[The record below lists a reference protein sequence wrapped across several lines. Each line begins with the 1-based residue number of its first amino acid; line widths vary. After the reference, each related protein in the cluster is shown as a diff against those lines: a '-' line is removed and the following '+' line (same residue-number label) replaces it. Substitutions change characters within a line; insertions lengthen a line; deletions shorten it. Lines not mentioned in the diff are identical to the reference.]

1 MANKIMKST
10 LASVL
15 ALMSVA
21 TCVPGTAIG
30 NVIADTAITASAEAV
45 SGDYTYEELS
55 DGTISITKYNGTE
68 SVVKIPEEID
78 GKTVTKIG
86 DKAFMG
92 NKCVTEIRCENYE
105 LTSIG
110 EFAFCNCT
118 ALKTVIFE
126 NYRYK
131 GSKVIY
137 KGSVTIGRGAFAS
150 CSSLTEIELPRGLE
164 AIEEGTFQ
172 RCTSLGFIDLPSS
185 VKSVGSAAFQEC
197 TNLRVVELGGRLGH
211 VISIG
216 KKAFYKCENLS
227 ELYYIDEIVD
237 IGDYAFF
244 GCSSL
249 SDLSE
254 LRDLETI
261 GNSAFG
267 SCSALSELNL
277 VPSENL
283 TSIGNDAFAN
293 CKNLKEVSLPENLTT
308 LGKRAFANCHELK
321 VDIYSKKLT
330 TIPMGA
336 FASTGI
342 TDFTIPEGVTAIDDA
357 AFNSCKSLSW
367 VYLPSTLKT
376 IGAKAFDN
384 TDVKNVTYNGVKGQ
398 WNKIEIGEGN
408 DVLESAEKLFITKA
422 AYPNV
427 SREIT
432 YDSVKL
438 SWTAVNG
445 AEKYGIIERIDGEW
459 VMLGSCS
466 GALEITVGDLEPGW
480 HYFAVIA
487 MIDGEWIWDEEDEN
501 SSYSNAYSYIS
512 KPTTYPE
519 IKSID
524 YNEPTHQIRFT
535 WEKVKDADRYGI
547 AVYLAGKWR
556 VQVQNITGT
565 VYTTPKNLTPG
576 KTYKVAIAARVNGKW
591 DVANA
596 IKNAVNV
603 TVK

>member
-15 ALMSVA
+15 AIMSVA
-21 TCVPGTAIG
+21 ASVPGTAIG

-45 SGDYTYEELS
+45 SGDYAYEELS
-55 DGTISITKYNGTE
+55 DGTVSITKYNGTE
-68 SVVKIPEEID
+68 SIVEIPTEID

-92 NKCVTEIRCENYE
+92 NKYATEINYDGNE

-118 ALKTVIFE
+118 ALKYVAF
-126 NYRYK
+126 NNFYYD
-131 GSKVIY
+131 
-137 KGSVTIGRGAFAS
+137 GSVTIGRGAFAN
-150 CSSLTEIELPRGLE
+150 CTSLTDIRLPEGLE

-185 VKSVGSAAFQEC
+185 VKYVGSAAFQEC
-197 TNLRVVELGGRLGH
+197 TDLREVSLGH
-211 VISIG
+211 NGHVASIG
-216 KKAFYKCENLS
+216 KKAFYKCEKLTDVHYTS
-227 ELYYIDEIVD
+227 QVVD

-249 SDLSE
+249 SNLDYYYS
-254 LRDLETI
+254 LETI
-261 GNSAFG
+261 GDSAFG
-267 SCSALSELNL
+267 SCTGLTELNMVYL
-277 VPSENL
+277 ENL

-293 CKNLKEVSLPENLTT
+293 CKLLKTVYLPKNLTT
-308 LGKRAFANCHELK
+308 LGKRTFANCHSLNDVE
-321 VDIYSKKLT
+321 IFSEKLT

-336 FASTGI
+336 FATTGI
-342 TDFTIPEGVTAIDDA
+342 TFIAIPEGVTAIDGA
-357 AFNSCKSLSW
+357 AFNSCKSL
-367 VYLPSTLKT
+367 VDIKLPSTLKT
-376 IGAKAFDN
+376 ISAKAFDN
-384 TDVKNVTYNGVKGQ
+384 SGVKKVTYNGVKGQ

-408 DVLESAEKLFITKA
+408 DVLESAEKLFITEA

-427 SREIT
+427 SREII

-480 HYFAVIA
+480 YDFAVIA
-487 MIDGEWIWDEEDEN
+487 MIDGEWIWDEDDEN
-501 SSYSNAYSYIS
+501 SSYSKAYAYIS
-512 KPTTYPE
+512 KPITYPE

>member
-21 TCVPGTAIG
+21 SCVPGTAVG
-30 NVIADTAITASAEAV
+30 NFFADTAITASATVV
-45 SGDYTYEELS
+45 SGNFECEELS
-55 DGTISITKYNGTE
+55 DGTICITKFDGPAR
-68 SVVKIPEEID
+68 VVEIPEKID

-92 NKCVTEIRCENYE
+92 NEYLTKVYFPNYI
-105 LTSIG
+105 TSVG

-118 ALKTVIFE
+118 ALE
-126 NYRYK
+126 
-131 GSKVIY
+131 
-137 KGSVTIGRGAFAS
+137 SVYCNDSVKSIGRGAFAS
-150 CSSLTEIELPRGLE
+150 CTSLIEVDLPSDIE
-164 AIEEGTFQ
+164 TIEEGTFQ
-172 RCTSLGFIDLPSS
+172 KCSKLGIISIPNK
-185 VKSVGSAAFQEC
+185 VKNIGSAAFQEC
-197 TNLRVVELGGRLGH
+197 TNLRVVELSRLGH
-211 VISIG
+211 GTSIG

-249 SDLSE
+249 SDISE
-254 LRDLETI
+254 LRNLETI

-267 SCSALSELNL
+267 SCTGLTELNL
-277 VPSENL
+277 MPSENL

-293 CKNLKEVSLPENLTT
+293 CKLLKTVYLPKNLTT
-308 LGKRAFANCHELK
+308 LGKRAFANCHALNEIE
-321 VDIYSKKLT
+321 VFSEKLT

-336 FASTGI
+336 FATTGI
-342 TDFTIPEGVTAIDDA
+342 TFIAIPEGVTAIDGA
-357 AFNSCKSLSW
+357 AFNSCKSLEK
-367 VYLPSTLKT
+367 VKLPSTLKT

-384 TDVKNVTYNGVKGQ
+384 TGVKNVTYNGVKGQ

-408 DVLESAEKLFITKA
+408 DVLESAEKLFITEA

-427 SREIT
+427 SREII

-445 AEKYGIIERIDGEW
+445 AEKYGIIEKIDGEW

-480 HYFAVIA
+480 HDFAVIA

-501 SSYSNAYSYIS
+501 SSYSTAYAYIS

>member
-15 ALMSVA
+15 AIMSVA
-21 TCVPGTAIG
+21 ASVPGTAIG
-30 NVIADTAITASAEAV
+30 NVISDTAITASANVV
-45 SGDYTYEELS
+45 SGSFATEELP
-55 DGTISITKYNGTE
+55 DGTLCITKFEGTG
-68 SVVKIPEEID
+68 SVIDIPDKLD

-92 NKCVTEIRCENYE
+92 NEYVTEIYFSNYI
-105 LTSIG
+105 TSVG

-118 ALKTVIFE
+118 ALK
-126 NYRYK
+126 
-131 GSKVIY
+131 
-137 KGSVTIGRGAFAS
+137 SVYCSNSVKSIGRGAFAN
-150 CSSLTEIELPRGLE
+150 CVSLTEILNLGGLE
-164 AIEEGTFQ
+164 TIEEGTFQ
-172 RCTSLGFIDLPSS
+172 KCTSLENIYFPSS
-185 VKSVGSAAFQEC
+185 VKSIGAGAFQEC
-197 TNLRVVELGGRLGH
+197 TNLKEVYFDGTT
-211 VISIG
+211 IG
-216 KKAFYKCENLS
+216 KKAFYNCENLS
-227 ELYYIDEIVD
+227 TIDMNDVVD
-237 IGDYAFF
+237 IEDYAFF
-244 GCSSL
+244 GCTSL
-249 SDLSE
+249 NQINPYE
-254 LRDLETI
+254 VKTI

-267 SCSALSELNL
+267 SCTGLTKLNL
-277 VPSENL
+277 VPFKNL

-293 CKNLKEVSLPENLTT
+293 CKNLKEVSLSENLTT
-308 LGKRAFANCHELK
+308 LGKRAFANCHALNEIEIFS
-321 VDIYSKKLT
+321 DKLT

-336 FASTGI
+336 FATTGI
-342 TDFTIPEGVTAIDDA
+342 TTIAIPEGVTSIDGA
-357 AFNSCKSLSW
+357 AFNSCKSLEY
-367 VYLPSTLKT
+367 VKLPSTLKT

-384 TDVKNVTYNGVKGQ
+384 TGVKNVTYNGVKGQ

-408 DVLESAEKLFITKA
+408 DVLESAEKLFITEA

-427 SREIT
+427 SREII

-445 AEKYGIIERIDGEW
+445 AEKYGIIEKIDGEW

-466 GALEITVGDLEPGW
+466 GALEITVGDLQPGW
-480 HYFAVIA
+480 HDFAVIA

-501 SSYSNAYSYIS
+501 SSYSTAYAYIS

>member
-55 DGTISITKYNGTE
+55 DGTVSITKYNGTE
-68 SVVKIPEEID
+68 SVVEIPVKIN

-92 NKCVTEIRCENYE
+92 NEYVTEIYFSNYI
-105 LTSIG
+105 TSVG

-118 ALKTVIFE
+118 ALK
-126 NYRYK
+126 
-131 GSKVIY
+131 
-137 KGSVTIGRGAFAS
+137 SVYCSNSVKTIGRGAFS
-150 CSSLTEIELPRGLE
+150 NCTSLDEINNLGGLE

-172 RCTSLGFIDLPSS
+172 RCTSLEVFHIPGR
-185 VKSVGSAAFQEC
+185 VKYIGTGAFQEC
-197 TNLRVVELGGRLGH
+197 TNLREVYFYGTT
-211 VISIG
+211 IG

-227 ELYYIDEIVD
+227 DIDMYEVVD

-267 SCSALSELNL
+267 SCSALTVLNL
-277 VPSENL
+277 VPCEKL

-308 LGKRAFANCHELK
+308 LGKRAFANCHEMK
-321 VDIYSKKLT
+321 VDIFSKKLT

-342 TDFTIPEGVTAIDDA
+342 TGFTVPEGVTSIDDA
-357 AFNSCKSLSW
+357 AFNSCKSLSR
-367 VYLPSTLKT
+367 VTLPSTLKT

-384 TDVKNVTYNGVKGQ
+384 TGVNNVIYNGTERQ
-398 WNKIEIGEGN
+398 WRDVEIGEGN
-408 DVLESAEKLFITKA
+408 DVLVNANKEFNIDKE
-422 AYPNV
+422 YPHV
-427 SREIT
+427 YKELT

-438 SWTAVNG
+438 SWTAVYG
-445 AEKYGIIERIDGEW
+445 AEKYGIFEKINGEW
-459 VMLGSCS
+459 VMHATCS
-466 GALEITVGDLEPGW
+466 DAPEKGDGFTIGNLEPGW
-480 HYFAVIA
+480 HDFAVIA
-487 MIDGEWIWDEEDEN
+487 MIDGEWNWSEED
-501 SSYSNAYSYIS
+501 SSEHYNVAYVYVHQYS
-512 KPTTYPE
+512 TYPKIE
-519 IKSID
+519 TIA
-524 YNEPTHQIRFT
+524 YNEPTHQFRFCWT
-535 WEKVKDADRYGI
+535 QVKGAEKYGI
-547 AVYLAGKWR
+547 AVKLAGKWK
-556 VQVQNITGT
+556 VQAYLDVNATSFT
-565 VYTTPKNLTPG
+565 SPKLTAG
-576 KTYKVAIAARVNGKW
+576 STHKVVIAAKVNGKW
-591 DVANA
+591 DTSNLSKRAFT
-596 IKNAVNV
+596 V

>member
-15 ALMSVA
+15 AIMSVA
-21 TCVPGTAIG
+21 ASVPGTAIG

-55 DGTISITKYNGTE
+55 DGTVSITKYNGTE
-68 SVVKIPEEID
+68 SIVEIPTEID

-92 NKCVTEIRCENYE
+92 NKYATEINYDGNE

-118 ALKTVIFE
+118 ALKYVAF
-126 NYRYK
+126 NNFYYD
-131 GSKVIY
+131 
-137 KGSVTIGRGAFAS
+137 GSVTIGRGAFAN
-150 CSSLTEIELPRGLE
+150 CTSLTDIRLPEGLE

-185 VKSVGSAAFQEC
+185 VKYVGSAAFQEC
-197 TNLRVVELGGRLGH
+197 TDLREVSLGH
-211 VISIG
+211 NGHVASIG
-216 KKAFYKCENLS
+216 KKAFYKCEKLTDVHYTS
-227 ELYYIDEIVD
+227 QVVD

-249 SDLSE
+249 SNLDYYYS
-254 LRDLETI
+254 LETI
-261 GNSAFG
+261 GDSAFG
-267 SCSALSELNL
+267 SCTGLTELNMVYL
-277 VPSENL
+277 ENL

-293 CKNLKEVSLPENLTT
+293 CKLLKTVYLPKNLTT
-308 LGKRAFANCHELK
+308 LGKRTFANCHSLNDVE
-321 VDIYSKKLT
+321 IFSEKLT

-342 TDFTIPEGVTAIDDA
+342 TGFTVPEGVTAIDGA
-357 AFNSCKSLSW
+357 AFNSCKSL
-367 VYLPSTLKT
+367 VDIKLPSTLKT
-376 IGAKAFDN
+376 ISSKAFDN
-384 TDVKNVTYNGVKGQ
+384 SGVKKVTYNGVKGQ

-408 DVLESAEKLFITKA
+408 DVLESAEKLFITEA
-422 AYPNV
+422 AYPDV

-480 HYFAVIA
+480 HDFAVIA
-487 MIDGEWIWDEEDEN
+487 MIDGEWIWDEDDEN
-501 SSYSNAYSYIS
+501 SSYSKAYAYIS
-512 KPTTYPE
+512 KPITYPE

>member
-15 ALMSVA
+15 AIMSVA
-21 TCVPGTAIG
+21 ASVPGTAIG
-30 NVIADTAITASAEAV
+30 NVIADTAITASANVV
-45 SGDYTYEELS
+45 SGSFATEELP
-55 DGTISITKYNGTE
+55 DGTLCITKFEGTG
-68 SVVKIPEEID
+68 SVIDIPDKLD

-92 NKCVTEIRCENYE
+92 NEYVTEIYFSNYI
-105 LTSIG
+105 TSVG

-118 ALKTVIFE
+118 ALK
-126 NYRYK
+126 
-131 GSKVIY
+131 
-137 KGSVTIGRGAFAS
+137 SVYCSNSVKSIGRGAFAN
-150 CSSLTEIELPRGLE
+150 CVSLTEILNLGGLE
-164 AIEEGTFQ
+164 TIEEGTFQ
-172 RCTSLGFIDLPSS
+172 KCTSLENIYFPSS
-185 VKSVGSAAFQEC
+185 VKSIGAGAFQEC
-197 TNLRVVELGGRLGH
+197 TNLKEVYFDGTT
-211 VISIG
+211 IG
-216 KKAFYKCENLS
+216 KKAFYNCENLS
-227 ELYYIDEIVD
+227 TIDMNDVVD
-237 IGDYAFF
+237 IEDYAFF
-244 GCSSL
+244 GCTSL
-249 SDLSE
+249 NQINPYE
-254 LRDLETI
+254 VKTI

-267 SCSALSELNL
+267 SCTGLTKLNL
-277 VPSENL
+277 VPFKNL

-293 CKNLKEVSLPENLTT
+293 CKNLKEVSLSENLTT
-308 LGKRAFANCHELK
+308 LGKRAFANCHALNEIEIFS
-321 VDIYSKKLT
+321 DKLT

-336 FASTGI
+336 FATTGI
-342 TDFTIPEGVTAIDDA
+342 TTIAIPEGVTSIDGA
-357 AFNSCKSLSW
+357 AFNSCKSLEY
-367 VYLPSTLKT
+367 VKLPSTLKT

-384 TDVKNVTYNGVKGQ
+384 TGVKNVTYNSHEAQ
-398 WNKIEIGEGN
+398 WNDIEIGEGN
-408 DVLESAEKLFITKA
+408 DVLESAEKLFITEA

-427 SREIT
+427 SREII

-445 AEKYGIIERIDGEW
+445 AEKYGIIEKINGEW

-466 GALEITVGDLEPGW
+466 GALEITVGDLQPGW
-480 HYFAVIA
+480 HDFAVIA

-501 SSYSNAYSYIS
+501 SSYSTAYAYIS